1 MNIATTHLVEYV
13 PYRHRNER
21 CVVALLTYRP
31 GQGYGMHI
39 CEPLKKARAIH
50 PAYNLTALRDGLHAI
65 AAELQQTPQAL
76 ALYADGATGITI
88 SPRAGRITYRNDAEF
103 FDGLRW
109 ALSVAVNPIEPIRS
123 RERVPVSRLFIQ
135 IKNTFDTLGW
145 MAPIGQGISQGR
157 IISRYSLSP
166 DEGLTVDFA
175 QQEQDKTFLAV
186 QTIDYRHNA
195 SAKRTE
201 ASAKLL
207 TLGMAEQFI
216 NAPRKQRLAVFA
228 GTDAPEA
235 RTGIRLAER
244 VSNDVFVEES
254 ADDMRRFMDII
265 AHSLGQ
271 SPLPTLQMH

>member
-1 MNIATTHLVEYV
+1 
-13 PYRHRNER
+13 
-21 CVVALLTYRP
+21 
-31 GQGYGMHI
+31 
-39 CEPLKKARAIH
+39 
-50 PAYNLTALRDGLHAI
+50 LRDGLHAI

-175 QQEQDKTFLAV
+175 QQEQDKTFLAGAEEAGLSQLKGHKSTGGMRASIYNAMPLAGV
-186 QTIDYRHNA
+186 QALVDYLQEFERRH
-195 SAKRTE
+195 
-201 ASAKLL
+201 
-207 TLGMAEQFI
+207 G
-216 NAPRKQRLAVFA
+216 
-228 GTDAPEA
+228 
-235 RTGIRLAER
+235 
-244 VSNDVFVEES
+244 
-254 ADDMRRFMDII
+254 
-265 AHSLGQ
+265 
-271 SPLPTLQMH
+271 